1 MVVQPA
7 VLQAFEECPY
17 LVIDAQLFPGYVD
30 FLQRTIERLPNLGYA
45 LGKHL
50 QPHNRK
56 KQSLNA
62 FLHHIAR
69 HICGIASFLFIDQEQ
84 SSACAQGAEDF
95 LE

>member
-7 VLQAFEECPY
+7 VFQTLEECPY
-17 LVIDAQLFPGYVD
+17 LVIDAQLLPGHID
-30 FLQRTIERLPNLGYA
+30 FLQRTIERLPNLGHA

-50 QPHNRK
+50 QPHKRK

-69 HICGIASFLFIDQEQ
+69 QVCGIASFLFIDQEQ
-84 SSACAQGAEDF
+84 SSARAQGAEDF
-95 LE
+95 LK